1 MPMRVLVRFHQPD
14 GRILETQMEMPW
26 AGIRVVPKLSPLAAQ
41 KPTPQLLPKPNH
53 PGTKT
58 PQ

>member
-1 MPMRVLVRFHQPD
+1 MRVLVRFHQPD